1 MNKTLSKR
9 PSPKEIYQWMI
20 QILGTFLFVFF
31 LMATIILFTTGMR
44 GSFWFLPYFVL
55 PSCLICITLG
65 ADYWIAGNPLRRWS
79 YFVSAIL
86 CAVLLVPSSLAAMLD
101 YGTSTTLRLYTT
113 ILLPIFPILYGLS
126 MVRSRNT
133 KNPPTPSD
141 EMHPRSEKSNSALKN
156 VKRIVCLLSICCVLL
171 ENGYRVLSIL
181 YTLTLCKPD
190 SLVFGM
196 FVPLPLFV
204 LSVILLVRFFRAG
217 FVPRRDLS
225 NPDVPLKGWK
235 RTVAG
240 VLTIAVAMFALTS
253 AALFCLRDAFVFG
266 SPVRSYTRQ
275 ELSELFFQ
283 EKDLLSSVQQS
294 VMTNDTVFQ
303 SRIIEWYG
311 DIDRYIPQ
319 VQAYFQKDEWEN
331 IVCVYQT
338 FQPYALSPDLD
349 IHQHYFAFRM
359 SFGKQK
365 LDSGSKAISLY
376 WFSDGED
383 FKYHR
388 KHSMA
393 DSLAYTQMGD
403 GWYIVEENFR

>member
-1 MNKTLSKR
+1 MNKTLGKR
-9 PSPKEIYQWMI
+9 PSPKDIYQWMI

-31 LMATIILFTTGMR
+31 LMVTIILFTTGMR

-55 PSCLICITLG
+55 PSCLICITFG
-65 ADYWIAGNPLRRWS
+65 ADYWTAGDLHRRWA
-79 YFVSAIL
+79 YFVSAIV
-86 CAVLLVPSSLAAMLD
+86 CALLLVPSSLAAMLD
-101 YGTSTTLRLYTT
+101 YGSSTALRQYAT

-126 MVRSRNT
+126 MVRSRST
-133 KNPPTPSD
+133 MNPPEPSD
-141 EMHPRSEKSNSALKN
+141 EMHPRPAKPSSTLQNA
-156 VKRIVCLLSICCVLL
+156 KRIVCLLSICCVLL
-171 ENGYRVLSIL
+171 ENGYYVLSIL

-190 SLVFGM
+190 SLVFGI

-204 LSVILLVRFFRAG
+204 LTAILLVRFFRVG
-217 FVPRRDLS
+217 FVTRRDLS
-225 NPDVPLKGWK
+225 NPDASLKGWK

-240 VLTIAVAMFALTS
+240 ILTIAVAMFALTS
-253 AALFCLRDAFVFG
+253 VALFCLRDAFVFG

-283 EKDLLSSVQQS
+283 KNDLLNSVQKS
-294 VMTNDTVFQ
+294 VMTNDAVFQ

-338 FQPYALSPDLD
+338 FQPYALSLELGYYPRYLAL
-349 IHQHYFAFRM
+349 QM

-365 LDSGSKAISLY
+365 LNSGSKAISLY
-376 WFSDGED
+376 WFPEGED
-383 FKYHR
+383 LMYHR
-388 KHSMA
+388 EHSMA
-393 DSLAYTQMGD
+393 DSLAYTQMED